1 MGHFFQP
8 SPDVATNFRK
18 IPAKLAPRCAKSRPR
33 WAKMATRWPKMG
45 QDGNKMAIL
54 APTWEVLVRSWPQ
67 LVRFWGVPGRILGAF
82 LTILADRWYIQ
93 KLYQN
98 CSFYI
103 VFGHLGLLIW
113 GILGILAPSPYDVAR
128 SWRHDG
134 SKIDKNRPRWVQ
146 DPKKTLLTAILG
158 PSWRQVGP
166 NNFFQVAPG
175 GARGEKDRNN

>member
-1 MGHFFQP
+1 MRK
-8 SPDVATNFRK
+8 VA
-18 IPAKLAPRCAKSRPR
+18 
-33 WAKMATRWPKMG
+33 PKMG
-45 QDGNKMAIL
+45 QDGNKMAQDGPRWQRDGHLGANLGGLGPIL
-54 APTWEVLVRSWPQ
+54 ASTCPILGGSWPQ

-93 KLYQN
+93 KLCKN
-98 CSFYI
+98 CNFCI
-103 VFGHLGLLIW
+103 VFGYLGLLIW

-146 DPKKTLLTAILG
+146 DPKKTLLTAILE

-166 NNFFQVAPG
+166 NNFFQEASGVDPDG
-175 GARGEKDRNN
+175 SG